1 MLKRNLILVILSFTL
16 CAYDPPFI
24 HLKGVIV
31 DHNTSNPITKARI
44 SLSEN
49 VVLYTDSSGNFKLDR
64 VGSLDSQEMLVEKN
78 GYKPKFI
85 DFSKEKY
92 EMGNAVIKLQPT
104 TKAYKPRFSQ
114 NALRLINTL
123 IKIAF
128 SLFNAFTLLF
138 ILFQKRIRRQL
149 LWILGIMIINP
160 AFCLLYF
167 DFSLINFKI
176 INGSFYLFNY
186 WNNPYSLLI
195 AIPLI
200 SMVFWILYLIKR
212 DCIHKKNQD
221 SEITQN

>member
-1 MLKRNLILVILSFTL
+1 MLKRKLIFVILSFTL
-16 CAYDPPFI
+16 CSYDPPFI

-31 DHNTSNPITKARI
+31 DHNTSNQISKARI

-78 GYKPKFI
+78 GYQPKFI

-92 EMGNAVIKLQPT
+92 DMGNAVIKLQPT
-104 TKAYKPRFSQ
+104 TKAYEPLFSQ

-123 IKIAF
+123 IKIVF
-128 SLFNAFTLLF
+128 SLLNVSTLIF
-138 ILFQKRIRRQL
+138 ILFQSGIRRRL
-149 LWILGIMIINP
+149 LWIAAIMIINP
-160 AFCLLYF
+160 AFRLFYL
-167 DFSLINFKI
+167 DFSLLKFEIV
-176 INGSFYLFNY
+176 NGPLYLFNY

-200 SMVFWILYLIKR
+200 SMVFWVLYLLRR
-212 DCIHKKNQD
+212 DWIQNKN
-221 SEITQN
+221 SEMVQG